1 MSQQYGDF
9 IRGRLLFIEQ
19 YCAEHKME
27 FDSVIRNIEEEARRR
42 IDADEGKQLVLRQF
56 FEGAGGADTTIPSWV
71 DRVFL
76 EATSQILKGCQ
87 SPLYTTTSRL
97 PCIPFE
103 AARFNA
109 IRQAETIFKPM
120 FTGRQPADWIKWSFP
135 AVYRKCYGEAAAKKL
150 KIVEF
155 TPRHFGVITD
165 NTGLEKASRIDCSTV
180 IGYICGALEQ
190 LGAGE
195 ITITHKSCLAEA
207 PSGQKICTFDA
218 MFEFPARHS
227 DPFRKQLR

>member
-1 MSQQYGDF
+1 M
-9 IRGRLLFIEQ
+9 FIEQ
-19 YCAEHKME
+19 YCAEHKMDFE
-27 FDSVIRNIEEEARRR
+27 SVIRNIEEDARRR
-42 IDADEGKQLVLRQF
+42 IDSDEKKQLILRQF
-56 FEGAGGADTTIPSWV
+56 FEGAGGADSTIPSWV

-76 EATSQILKGCQ
+76 EATSQVLKGCQ

-109 IRQAETIFKPM
+109 KRQADTIFRTM
-120 FTGRQPADWIKWSFP
+120 FKDKTPEEWIRWSFP
-135 AVYRKCYGEAAAKKL
+135 AVYRKCYGETAARKL

-155 TPRHFGVITD
+155 SSQHFGVITD